1 MKISTSRPM
10 YRFTGKSLY
19 IDPPL
24 LGLLLL
30 LIGFGLLILYSAS
43 NQNTSMILRQGMRLF
58 LAMGVMCV
66 FAFIPPHKY
75 KLWTPWV
82 YGVGLS
88 LLLAVMLMGKVG
100 KGAQRWLDL
109 GFFRFQPSEIMK
121 LAVPMMAA
129 WYVDRKSL
137 PIDLKSLMMTVLLI
151 FIPAVLIAKQPD
163 LGTAIMV
170 AAAGLCV
177 VFLAGIRMRIVL
189 ITMIALGLAAPLLW
203 HVMHDYQKQRII
215 TLLNPEHDPLG
226 AGYHII
232 QSKIAIGSGGAFG
245 KGWLTGSQSHLN
257 FLPEH
262 ATDFIF
268 AVCAEEFGF
277 IGGVILIMLIVLI
290 SLRCLSIARHAQT
303 SFTRLLAASLAMTF
317 FLSAFVNI
325 GMVMGILPVVG
336 IPLPLVSYGGSAMV
350 AFLASFGILMS
361 ISSHR
366 ILFNNMDCNHSP
378 Q

>member
-1 MKISTSRPM
+1 MKINTTRPM
-10 YRFTGKSLY
+10 YKFTGKSLY
-19 IDPPL
+19 IDLPL

-30 LIGFGLLILYSAS
+30 LICLGLFILYSAS
-43 NQNTSMILRQGMRLF
+43 NQNMGMLFRQSMRLL
-58 LAMGVMCV
+58 LAMSIMMV

-75 KLWTPWV
+75 KLWTPWI
-82 YGVGLS
+82 YSVGLT
-88 LLLAVMLMGKVG
+88 LLIAVMLMGKIG

-121 LAVPMMAA
+121 LAVPMMAS
-129 WYVDRKSL
+129 WYIDRKSL
-137 PIDLKSLMMTVLLI
+137 PIDFRTLFIATLFI
-151 FIPAVLIAKQPD
+151 FIPAILIAKQPD
-163 LGTAIMV
+163 LGTALMV
-170 AAAGLCV
+170 IAAGLCV
-177 VFLAGIRMRIVL
+177 IFLAGIRMRIVL
-189 ITMIALGLAAPLLW
+189 LITLALSLAAPLLW
-203 HVMHDYQKQRII
+203 HVMHDYQKLRII

-268 AVCAEEFGF
+268 AVSGEEFGF
-277 IGGVILIMLIVLI
+277 VGSFILIVLVVLI

-303 SFTRLLAASLAMTF
+303 CFTRLLATSLAMTF

-350 AFLASFGILMS
+350 TFLASFGILMS

-366 ILFNNMDCNHSP
+366 ILFNNMN
-378 Q
+378 QV

>member
-1 MKISTSRPM
+1 MKISSSRPM
-10 YRFTGKSLY
+10 YRFTGKSFYL
-19 IDPPL
+19 DLPL

-30 LIGFGLLILYSAS
+30 LIGFGLVILYSAS
-43 NQNTSMILRQGMRLF
+43 NQNMGMIFRQSMRLL
-58 LAMGVMCV
+58 LAMSIMMV
-66 FAFIPPHKY
+66 FACIPPHKY
-75 KLWTPWV
+75 KIWTPWI
-82 YGVGLS
+82 YSTGLT
-88 LLLAVMLMGKVG
+88 LLLAVMIMGKIG

-129 WYVDRKSL
+129 WYVDRKTL
-137 PIDLKSLMMTVLLI
+137 PIDLKSLLITTLFI

-170 AAAGLCV
+170 VSSGLCV

-189 ITMIALGLAAPLLW
+189 FITIGMSLAAPLLW

-226 AGYHII
+226 TGYHII

-245 KGWLTGSQSHLN
+245 KGWLAGSQSHLN

-268 AVCAEEFGF
+268 AVTGEEFGF
-277 IGGVILIMLIVLI
+277 VGCFILMVLIVLV
-290 SLRCLSIARHAQT
+290 SLRSLSIARHAQT
-303 SFTRLLAASLAMTF
+303 CFTRLLAASLAMTF

-350 AFLASFGILMS
+350 TFLASFGILMS

-366 ILFNNMDCNHSP
+366 ILFNNLN
-378 Q
+378 